1 LSAAQRAI
9 PSWDDAIGFIVESN
23 MQSRSHR
30 PRPSRSDSRGNS
42 RGRSRGGR
50 RK

>member
-23 MQSRSHR
+23 MQNRSHR
-30 PRPSRSDSRGNS
+30 RAPSRSDSHGGS
-42 RGRSRGGR
+42 TRGRSRGR